1 MSATLHGHLNHRLLS
16 ISAVVL
22 TLVGCHGGGG
32 EPALAGRLK
41 VFGDETG
48 MLIVAPIADT
58 FRRKQ
63 PGVSVDLEESSSLF
77 AINYTRQG
85 TVDVGVSTRRPSPEE
100 NLVARPIA
108 RDGLTMIVH
117 AENPVSA
124 LSDAQIAGIFTG
136 KITNWKDVGGK
147 DAPITVINHAEV
159 RTTLGLFVEYLKL
172 STSDIKYADIVISS
186 DAEAVKRLSSK
197 PEAVTYTSIAVAL
210 GAKADGK
217 PVKLIGFGGIDPT
230 VENVAAGKVPIL
242 YDVSL
247 LTKGEPEKQAKAF
260 IDYASSPDVRDTLKS
275 RNFAPPAA

>member
-1 MSATLHGHLNHRLLS
+1 MKNADAPRICRLLS
-16 ISAVVL
+16 ISAAVL
-22 TLVGCHGGGG
+22 VLAGCRGGGG
-32 EPALAGRLK
+32 EPALTGHLK

-48 MLIVAPIADT
+48 MTIVAPIADS

-63 PGVSVDLEESSSLF
+63 PGVSVDVEESSSLF

-85 TVDVGVSTRRPSPEE
+85 TVDVGVSTRRLSSSDEG
-100 NLVARPIA
+100 LVARPIA

-136 KITNWKDVGGK
+136 KITNWKDVGGR

-159 RTTLGLFVEYLKL
+159 RTTLGLFVDYLKL
-172 STSDIKYADIVISS
+172 TTGDIKYADIVISS

-197 PEAVTYTSIAVAL
+197 PDAVTYTSIAAAL
-210 GAKADGK
+210 SAKADGK
-217 PVKLIGFGGIDPT
+217 PLKLIGFGGIEPT
-230 VENVAAGKVPIL
+230 VENVAAGKVPIV

-247 LTKGEPEKQAKAF
+247 ITKGEPDKLKKAF
-260 IDYASSPDVRDTLKS
+260 IDYASSPEVRDTLK
-275 RNFAPPAA
+275 RGNFAPPAA